1 MIKKMLGAAA
11 VVAMTCAFVPA
22 HAARAGIGCSGENLG
37 KTEGAVEGMA
47 DGPAKFMAQ
56 REIAQ
61 AQDALL
67 KGEMRGCAV
76 HLSRANASTVAQAP
90 YAGTMAPGMAQ
101 GMAQGPAPYEAAP
114 QGPYQGPYEA
124 PAEAQYATQPQWG
137 WQQQAPS
144 GY

>member
-1 MIKKMLGAAA
+1 
-11 VVAMTCAFVPA
+11 
-22 HAARAGIGCSGENLG
+22 
-37 KTEGAVEGMA
+37 
-47 DGPAKFMAQ
+47 MAQ

-61 AQDALL
+61 AQDAFL

-76 HLSRANASTVAQAP
+76 HLSRAANASTVAQVP
-90 YAGTMAPGMAQ
+90 SAGPMAQ
-101 GMAQGPAPYEAAP
+101 GMALGPAPYLAAP

-137 WQQQAPS
+137 WQQPAPS